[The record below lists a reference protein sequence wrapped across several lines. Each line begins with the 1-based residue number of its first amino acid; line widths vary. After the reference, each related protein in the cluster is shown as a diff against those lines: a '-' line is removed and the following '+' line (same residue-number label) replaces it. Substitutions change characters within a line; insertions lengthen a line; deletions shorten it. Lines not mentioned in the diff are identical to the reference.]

1 MTDLNTK
8 YKLLYL
14 PFLYCFIGMVI
25 GYTLLHWCC
34 IVSYDML
41 SVSETMVNFGI
52 PLVIAILLVAFVL
65 RPTILLL
72 EFKKNNGAFSLY
84 FIAVLALTIPTLLTQ
99 QYLDTATG
107 VLTPLQRISQY
118 ESAPKSKYY
127 TVSQSYIGRSFAGCT
142 RRRYTTGKHNT
153 TLHFKKYYALP
164 VFDRAED
171 TLRHSCHYWLC
182 TNYSHSMSNS
192 SSSEEKAAAQEYF
205 ENSSRREFNSLP
217 IYKANYWERVGIVNV
232 TDWYERAVNH
242 SVLERDGAS
251 VLFEPH
257 FDSFEERNGNGL
269 GNMVLGIGIALVA
282 YGGLLMMYRLK
293 KEG

>member
-41 SVSETMVNFGI
+41 SVSTMLMNFGI
-52 PLVIAILLVAFVL
+52 PLFIAIVLVAFVL

-72 EFKKNNGAFSLY
+72 EFKKNNDAYFLY
-84 FIAVLALTIPTLLTQ
+84 FMAVLALTIPSLLTQ

-107 VLTPLQRISQY
+107 ELMPLQRISQY

-164 VFDRAED
+164 IFDRAED

-182 TNYSHSMSNS
+182 TEYSHSIRNR
-192 SSSEEKAAAQEYF
+192 SSEVEKAAAQESF

-217 IYKANYWERVGIVNV
+217 IYTATYWERVGVVN
-232 TDWYERAVNH
+232 TSDWYERAVNH

-251 VLFEPH
+251 VLFVPH

-269 GNMVLGIGIALVA
+269 RNMVLGIGIALVV
-282 YGGLLMMYRLK
+282 YGGLLLMFRVK
-293 KEG
+293 IAD